1 MYCVKCGVKLGDT
14 EKCCPLCETVVYH
27 PDIDRK
33 TADPLY
39 PPGEFPRQQPRSLA
53 GPIILSTAFLLPLLI
68 TLLCDLQINDTVTW
82 SGYVMGALLL
92 GYVILVLP
100 GWFRNP
106 NAGAL
111 VFGDFVAI
119 DLYLMYINHAVGGS
133 WFWGFCFPL
142 VSAVGLIVT
151 AVVLLMQRFSRHG
164 LYIFGGAAVALGAY
178 MPLLEW
184 RINQTFHR
192 VGFAAWSLYPLI
204 ALVLLGLML
213 IFLGANSAAR
223 SALERK
229 FFI

>member
-1 MYCVKCGVKLGDT
+1 MYCVNCGVKLGNS
-14 EKCCPLCETVVYH
+14 EKKCPLCETVVYH
-27 PDIDRK
+27 PDIERN
-33 TADPLY
+33 AAEPLY
-39 PPGEFPRQQPRSLA
+39 PSGRFPRQQPRSLA
-53 GPIILSTAFLLPLLI
+53 APIILSTAFLMPLLI
-68 TLLCDLQINDTVTW
+68 TLLCDLQINAAVTW

-106 NAGAL
+106 NAAAL
-111 VFGDFVAI
+111 VFCDFLAI
-119 DLYLMYINHAVGGS
+119 DLYLMYINHAVDGT
-133 WFWGFCFPL
+133 WFWGFGFPL

-151 AVVLLMQRFSRHG
+151 AVVLLMKHFPQRG
-164 LYIFGGAAVALGAY
+164 LYIFGGAFVALGAY

-184 RINQTFHR
+184 RINQTFDR
-192 VGFAAWSLYPLI
+192 TGFAAWSFYPLI

-223 SALERK
+223 QALERK